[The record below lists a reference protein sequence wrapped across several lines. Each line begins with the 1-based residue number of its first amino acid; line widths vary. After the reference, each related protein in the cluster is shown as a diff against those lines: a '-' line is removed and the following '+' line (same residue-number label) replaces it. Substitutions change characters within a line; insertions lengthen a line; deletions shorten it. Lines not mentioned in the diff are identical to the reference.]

1 MVNSC
6 SVYSMCCLVVTG
18 TGTFFQSSNLC
29 IILNLISYENNN
41 KLKAVGVR
49 RTRVTEGE
57 LAVPDFGFF
66 VKLAPVLQQ

>member
-1 MVNSC
+1 MKIIISRK
-6 SVYSMCCLVVTG
+6 
-18 TGTFFQSSNLC
+18 QS
-29 IILNLISYENNN
+29 EP
-41 KLKAVGVR
+41 R